1 MKMNQWFEWS
11 KMAKLVK
18 LAKLAKL
25 AKMALGLAA
34 ITSVALVSG
43 CNGGSDN
50 NNNAKAKVRVLHA
63 SPDAPSVDVTVNN
76 TSIAANAPFKTAS
89 GFTDTNAGKGTVKVN
104 VAGTS
109 NTVISATPDFNSG
122 RSYTIIAANKVAA
135 IEPLIIDDDGVAPAA
150 GQVKVRVVHGAP
162 SAPAVDVYVT
172 APNAAL
178 AGSTPTLANVPFK
191 TISSALQVAAGS
203 YQIRVTAAGSKAA
216 VFDAGSVSL
225 AAGADLVLVAVDQ
238 NTGASPISLIG
249 LTTSA
254 TAPSFELTDTRAQL
268 RAVHASPDAPN
279 VDILVDNVV
288 AAGNVAY
295 PTAVGFVGVPSGA
308 RNVKVNAA
316 GTATTVIDVT
326 PTLAAGKAY
335 TAYAV
340 GFLANISALL
350 VEDNLSAPT
359 AGNVKIRVIHGSP
372 DAPNVDILANDSKVL
387 SNVPFK
393 TASDYLVVPAGKYN
407 FKVNVAGTATTA
419 TQADVTLAAGK
430 VYTAIA
436 IGSLATNA
444 KNKLTIQLLT
454 DK

>member
-1 MKMNQWFEWS
+1 MNKNTWRSWS
-11 KMAKLVK
+11 RVMLGFTATT
-18 LAKLAKL
+18 
-25 AKMALGLAA
+25 ALIIAA
-34 ITSVALVSG
+34 GCSSSDSG
-43 CNGGSDN
+43 
-50 NNNAKAKVRVLHA
+50 NASSNQAKVRVLHA
-63 SPDAPSVDVTVNN
+63 SPDAPAVDVIVNS
-76 TSIAANAPFKTAS
+76 TAIAANAPYKTATAFS
-89 GFTDTNAGKGTVKVN
+89 SINAGRGTVKVN
-104 VAGTS
+104 VAGT
-109 NTVISATPDFNSG
+109 NTTVIDRTPDFNAG

-178 AGSTPTLANVPFK
+178 TGTTPTLAAVPFK
-191 TISSALQVAAGS
+191 AISGVLQVAAGS
-203 YQIRVTAAGSKAA
+203 YQIRVTAAGSKDA
-216 VFDAGSVSL
+216 VFDAGTVAL

-249 LTTSA
+249 LTTDA
-254 TAPSFELTDTRAQL
+254 TAPRFELTDTRAQL
-268 RAVHASPDAPN
+268 RAFHASPNAPN
-279 VDILVDNVV
+279 VDILVDNAV
-288 AAGNVAY
+288 AAGNVPY
-295 PTAVGFVGVPSGA
+295 LTAVGFVAVPSGA

-316 GTATTVIDVT
+316 GTSTTVIDVT
-326 PTLAAGKAY
+326 PTLAPGKAY

-340 GFLANISALL
+340 GFLASISALL
-350 VEDNLSAPT
+350 VEDNLTAPT
-359 AGNVKIRVIHGSP
+359 TGNAKIRVIHGSP
-372 DAPNVDILANDSKVL
+372 DAPNVDILANNNRVL

-393 TASDYLVVPAGKYN
+393 TASDYLVVPAGAYN

-436 IGSLATNA
+436 VGSVAATATN
-444 KNKLTIQLLT
+444 KLGIRLLT

>member
-1 MKMNQWFEWS
+1 MKKNTWHGWL
-11 KMAKLVK
+11 K
-18 LAKLAKL
+18 
-25 AKMALGLAA
+25 GLAGIA
-34 ITSVALVSG
+34 AASALILAAG
-43 CNGGSDN
+43 CNGGNDN
-50 NNNAKAKVRVLHA
+50 NSPAQAKVRVLHA
-63 SPDAPSVDVTVNN
+63 SPDAPAVDVVVNS
-76 TSIAANAPFKTAS
+76 TAIAANAPFKTATGFSTINS
-89 GFTDTNAGKGTVKVN
+89 GRGTVKVN
-104 VAGTS
+104 VAGT
-109 NTVISATPDFNSG
+109 NTTVISASPDFNAG

-135 IEPLIIDDDGVAPAA
+135 IEPLIIDDDGVAPAS

-178 AGSTPTLANVPFK
+178 TGATPTLANVPFK
-191 TISSALQVAAGS
+191 TISGVLQVAAGS

-216 VFDAGSVSL
+216 VFDAGSVAL

-249 LTTSA
+249 LTTDA
-254 TAPSFELTDTRAQL
+254 AAPRFELTDNRAQL
-268 RAVHASPDAPN
+268 RAFHASPDAPN
-279 VDILVDNVV
+279 VDILLDNVV
-288 AAGNVAY
+288 AAGNLRY
-295 PTAVGFVGVPSGA
+295 PTAVGFVAVPSGA

-326 PTLAAGKAY
+326 PTLAAGRAY

-350 VEDNLSAPT
+350 VEDNLAAPT
-359 AGNVKIRVIHGSP
+359 TGNAKIRVIHGSP
-372 DAPNVDILANDSKVL
+372 DAPNVDILANNNRVL

-393 TASDYLVVPAGKYN
+393 TASDYLVVPAGAYN

-419 TQADVTLAAGK
+419 AQADVTLAAGK

-436 IGSLATNA
+436 VGSVASTATN
-444 KNKLTIQLLT
+444 KLGIQLLT

>member
-1 MKMNQWFEWS
+1 MNMNPWFKWRT
-11 KMAKLVK
+11 
-18 LAKLAKL
+18 
-25 AKMALGLAA
+25 LAA
-34 ITSVALVSG
+34 SFFAVSAIVSIVG
-43 CNGGSDN
+43 CNSNSDHP
-50 NNNAKAKVRVLHA
+50 AAQAKVRVLHA
-63 SPDAPSVDVTVNN
+63 SPDAPAVDVLVNN
-76 TSIAANAPFKTAS
+76 TSIAANAPYKTAT
-89 GFTDTNAGKGTVKVN
+89 GFTTVNAGKASVKVN

-109 NTVISATPDFNSG
+109 NTVINASPDFNAG
-122 RSYTIIAANKVAA
+122 RSYTVIAANKVAS
-135 IEPLIIDDDGVAPAA
+135 IEPLVIDDDGVAPAS

-178 AGSTPTLANVPFK
+178 SGSTPTLANVPFK
-191 TISSALQVAAGS
+191 TISSVLQVAAGS
-203 YQIRVTAAGSKAA
+203 YQIRVTVAGSKAA
-216 VFDAGSVSL
+216 AFDAGVVPL
-225 AAGADLVLVAVDQ
+225 AAGADIVLVAVDQ

-249 LTTSA
+249 LTTD
-254 TAPSFELTDTRAQL
+254 TAAPRFELTDIRAQL
-268 RAVHASPDAPN
+268 RAFHASPDAPN
-279 VDILVDNVV
+279 VDILVDNVI
-288 AAGNVAY
+288 AASNVPY
-295 PTAVGFVGVPSGA
+295 PSAVGFVNVPAGA
-308 RNVKVNAA
+308 RNIKVNAS

-350 VEDNLSAPT
+350 VEDNLAAPT
-359 AGNVKIRVIHGSP
+359 AGNVKVRVIHGSP

-407 FKVNVAGTATTA
+407 FKVNVAGTTTTA
-419 TQADVTLAAGK
+419 AQADVTLSAGR

-436 IGSLATNA
+436 VGSVAASA
-444 KNKLTIQLLT
+444 KNKIGIQLLT

>member
-1 MKMNQWFEWS
+1 MKKNTWRGWF
-11 KMAKLVK
+11 K
-18 LAKLAKL
+18 
-25 AKMALGLAA
+25 GLAGIA
-34 ITSVALVSG
+34 AASALILAAG
-43 CNGGSDN
+43 CGSNDDDN
-50 NNNAKAKVRVLHA
+50 SAAQAKVRVLHA
-63 SPDAPSVDVTVNN
+63 SPDAPAVDVTINN
-76 TSIAANAPFKTAS
+76 TSIAANAPFKAATAFS
-89 GFTDTNAGKGTVKVN
+89 NTNAGRGTVRVN
-104 VAGTS
+104 VAGTAT
-109 NTVISATPDFNSG
+109 TVISATPDFNAG

-135 IEPLIIDDDGVAPAA
+135 IEPLIIDDDGAAPAS

-178 AGSTPTLANVPFK
+178 AGATPTLAAVPFK
-191 TISSALQVAAGS
+191 TISSVLQVAAGS
-203 YQIRVTAAGSKAA
+203 YQIRVTAAGSKDA
-216 VFDAGSVSL
+216 VFDAGTVPL

-249 LTTSA
+249 LTTDA
-254 TAPSFELTDTRAQL
+254 AAPRFELTDTRAQL
-268 RAVHASPDAPN
+268 RAFHASPDAPN
-279 VDILVDNVV
+279 VDILVDNAL
-288 AAGNVAY
+288 AAGNVPY
-295 PTAVGFVGVPSGA
+295 LTAVGFVAVPNGA

-340 GFLANISALL
+340 GFLAGISALL
-350 VEDNLSAPT
+350 VEDNLAAPT
-359 AGNVKIRVIHGSP
+359 TGNAKIRVIHGSP
-372 DAPNVDILANDSKVL
+372 DAPNVDILANNNRVL

-393 TASDYLVVPAGKYN
+393 TASDYLVVPAGAYN

-419 TQADVTLAAGK
+419 AQADVTLAAGK

-436 IGSLATNA
+436 VGSVASTATN
-444 KNKLTIQLLT
+444 KLGIRLLT

>member
-1 MKMNQWFEWS
+1 LRLKIFKLSKEMTMKRNTWQKWCAA
-11 KMAKLVK
+11 MASLT
-18 LAKLAKL
+18 A
-25 AKMALGLAA
+25 
-34 ITSVALVSG
+34 VALIAG

-50 NNNAKAKVRVLHA
+50 SNSQAKVRVLHA
-63 SPDAPSVDVTVNN
+63 SPDAPAVDVVVN
-76 TSIAANAPFKTAS
+76 SAAIAANAPFKTATA
-89 GFTDTNAGKGTVKVN
+89 FTNINTGKGSVRVN
-104 VAGTS
+104 VAGT
-109 NTVISATPDFNSG
+109 NTTVINASPDFNAG

-135 IEPLIIDDDGVAPAA
+135 IEPLIIDDDGVAPSA

-172 APNAAL
+172 APNAVL
-178 AGSTPTLANVPFK
+178 TGSTPTLANVPFK
-191 TISSALQVAAGS
+191 AISNVLQVAAGS
-203 YQIRVTAAGSKAA
+203 YQIRVTAAGSKIA
-216 VFDAGSVSL
+216 VFDAGAVTL

-249 LTTSA
+249 LTTDA
-254 TAPSFELTDTRAQL
+254 AAPRFELIDSRAQL
-268 RAVHASPDAPN
+268 RAFHASPDAPN
-279 VDILVDNVV
+279 VDILVDNAI
-288 AAGNVAY
+288 AASNVAY

-308 RNVKVNAA
+308 RNVKVNAT

-340 GFLANISALL
+340 GFLASISALL

-359 AGNVKIRVIHGSP
+359 AGNAKIRVIHGSP
-372 DAPNVDILANDSKVL
+372 DAPNVDILANNNKVL

-393 TASDYLVVPAGKYN
+393 TASDYLVVPAGAYN
-407 FKVNVAGTATTA
+407 FKVNVAGTANTA

-436 IGSLATNA
+436 VGSVSPTA
-444 KNKLTIQLLT
+444 KNKLGIQLLT